1 MWLDFEFHF
10 AFIVYISSFV
20 VLSCCCAW
28 CTTCLYYKYVVMPP
42 IALERARHL
51 ESEKAAQKLCET
63 HEENAQIREREIS
76 FFQKQQAVFQNHQAA
91 LVRAL
96 SNVTER
102 VEGVEGSPSPKE
114 MTVPSPGSV
123 GGVKSVERRKSSIN
137 YPKPIE
143 HTSHTPRRTSSI
155 SMRETFNKSKFAQ
168 VPTSTF
174 PSTPPAYKDRA
185 SPPQTLNDPEMEEPS
200 PPSSGP
206 EDGDIEMPKLRL
218 RSHTFHGRLH
228 KKEKNKHKG
237 SNTSTAD
244 ILKKPLPFKF
254 RMPTYDKNALAMQ
267 AMESLRGKKMNIKE
281 VKAKLKQE
289 SAAILPLNLKF
300 DNIGSNASGSFE
312 TDGAVIGQALDV
324 LLDETV
330 SHTTTH
336 STSREQP
343 LTADELFKKQEEIFQ
358 RELKELA
365 LVDLE
370 SCVE

>member
-1 MWLDFEFHF
+1 MWIDYEFHF

-28 CTTCLYYKYVVMPP
+28 CATCLYYKYIVMPP
-42 IALERARHL
+42 IVLETACHL
-51 ESEKAAQKLCET
+51 ESEKAAQKLCQT
-63 HEENAQIREREIS
+63 HEENAQIRAREIS
-76 FFQKQQAVFQNHQAA
+76 FFQKQQAVFQNNQAE

-96 SNVTER
+96 SNVTELI
-102 VEGVEGSPSPKE
+102 EGVEGSPKE
-114 MTVPSPGSV
+114 MTVPSAGSF
-123 GGVKSVERRKSSIN
+123 GGVRPVERRTSGIN
-137 YPKPIE
+137 YPKPAE
-143 HTSHTPRRTSSI
+143 HTSPTPRRTSSI

-168 VPTSTF
+168 VPAF
-174 PSTPPAYKDRA
+174 ASTPPAFADRVS
-185 SPPQTLNDPEMEEPS
+185 SPQIPNEPELEEPS

-228 KKEKNKHKG
+228 KKEKKKTKG
-237 SNTSTAD
+237 SSTPTAD
-244 ILKKPLPFKF
+244 IIKKPLPFKF
-254 RMPTYDKNALAMQ
+254 RMPTYDRNNLAAQ

-300 DNIGSNASGSFE
+300 DAMGSDTNGSFE
-312 TDGAVIGQALDV
+312 TNGAVIGQALDV

-336 STSREQP
+336 TTSRGQP
-343 LTADELFKKQEEIFQ
+343 LTKDELFRKQEEMFQ
-358 RELKELA
+358 KELKELDNID
-365 LVDLE
+365 VE